1 MAQSLK
7 KKLGRAIPY
16 PVISLGRR
24 IIHFGPHQCMVCE
37 HRHGRRLNS
46 GYGHPILEELQVVG
60 GQMRRADCCPICHSS
75 ARERLIWLY
84 LSHHF
89 LDAGK
94 KPRTA
99 HFAPEKGLSA
109 RLASR
114 LGPAYQAFDLE
125 PARYR
130 HLRNVRAA
138 DLQALP
144 LPDGQTDL
152 FLCNHV
158 LEHVHDLPKALSEVR
173 RVLASD
179 GLALM
184 QVPIALA
191 LGEMRDGGQT
201 MTALERIRFFGQDD
215 HVRLFNRDSYVTTLE
230 EAGFRVTPWNA
241 FEMDPKN
248 AWQWSLDPLEELMLI
263 RRRD

>member
-1 MAQSLK
+1 MAKSLK
-7 KKLGRAIPY
+7 KTLGRAIPY
-16 PVISLGRR
+16 PVIQFGRR
-24 IIHFGPHQCMVCE
+24 IIHFGPHTCVVCQ
-37 HRHGRRLNS
+37 HRHGRQLDS
-46 GYGHPILEELQVVG
+46 GYGHPVLEELQVVG

-84 LSHHF
+84 LSRHF
-89 LDAGK
+89 LQADTR
-94 KPRTA
+94 PRTA

-109 RLASR
+109 RLANR

-130 HLRNVRAA
+130 HLRDVRAA

-144 LPDGQTDL
+144 LPDGQTHL

-158 LEHVHDLPKALSEVR
+158 LEHVHDLPKALGEVR
-173 RVLASD
+173 RVLADD

-191 LGEMRDGGQT
+191 LSQMRDGGQA
-201 MTALERIRFFGQDD
+201 MSACERIRLFGQDD
-215 HVRLFNRDSYVTTLE
+215 HVRLFNRDGYIKTLE
-230 EAGFRVTPWNA
+230 DAGFTVTAWRA
-241 FEMDPKN
+241 FEMDPQN
-248 AWQWSLDPLEELMLI
+248 AWPWSLDPLEELMLI